1 MLYKLIKTQKLLY
14 LLNLVPPK
22 LNSLLNPNTQLSD
35 AEMKPTCSS
44 QFSVHHLIGVKLLVR
59 LRLGFSH
66 LCEHKFRH
74 NLHNTLNP
82 LCSCSVE
89 PETTSHYL
97 LLCHNFSST
106 RLAFR
111 NDLNLIGPTIT
122 QLNEAALASILL
134 YGDAQKKTA

>member
-1 MLYKLIKTQKLLY
+1 MFYTWCSERNKLRMEIHNSPSYQQFRK
-14 LLNLVPPK
+14 
-22 LNSLLNPNTQLSD
+22 SLLSL
-35 AEMKPTCSS
+35 MKPTCSS

-74 NLHNTLNP
+74 NLHNNLNP